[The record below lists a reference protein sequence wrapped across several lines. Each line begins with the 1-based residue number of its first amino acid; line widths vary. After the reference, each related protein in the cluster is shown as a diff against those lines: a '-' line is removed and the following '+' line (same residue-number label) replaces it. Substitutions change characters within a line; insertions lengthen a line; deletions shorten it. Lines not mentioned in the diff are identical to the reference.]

1 MTDIEPNKPDSSQG
15 YEKRDFNVPLIASA
29 GLVALILFIIAVV
42 VLYQFFIMNKER
54 MIEDVVMKPVS
65 APLLELRSHEDSV
78 LNSYSVVDSVKGV
91 YQIPIDRAMKILTG
105 IQANKNPEE
114 VPGNRKAP

>member
-1 MTDIEPNKPDSSQG
+1 MPKTEPNKPDTSHG
-15 YEKRDFNVPLIASA
+15 YETRDFNVPLIASA

-54 MIEDVVMKPVS
+54 MIENVVMTPIS

-78 LNSYSVVDSVKGV
+78 LNSYSVVDSAKGV
-91 YQIPIDRAMKILTG
+91 YQIPIDQAMKILAG
-105 IQANKNPEE
+105 SQANKNPEQT
-114 VPGNRKAP
+114 PGNRKAP